1 MVDFSRLE
9 SSELEMILDSVEG
22 SIFEKD
28 IRAELERRKL
38 LGKLSIQELYSSSC
52 ISDFNSSFMC
62 NAMQLSME
70 FDVTRLPYFWK
81 SACFDSG
88 NNLLGD
94 FNLGIFGKD
103 KTSIEKRW
111 MHNLGY
117 LSLLF
122 NDEKITYQYEG
133 TYNNINYLINSI
145 YRTIS
150 RYGIPIE
157 SVDTLF
163 LDIIEKEELV
173 KEKFSEV
180 IEYLF
185 DLRSDIPGS
194 RCSIGNYGLISSKS
208 KIKTVLSPQQEALV
222 EAVSFGCSR
231 EELKRGDYEGCK
243 KLIYIPQQK
252 IKK

>member
-22 SIFEKD
+22 IVVEKD

-52 ISDFNSSFMC
+52 IPDFNPNFMC

-88 NNLLGD
+88 NNLFGD
-94 FNLGIFGKD
+94 FTLGMFGKD

-111 MHNLGY
+111 MYNLGY

-122 NDEKITYQYEG
+122 NDEKIIHQYEG
-133 TYNNINYLINSI
+133 TYNNLNYLINSI
-145 YRTIS
+145 HRNIS
-150 RYGIPIE
+150 RYGISLDSI
-157 SVDTLF
+157 DTLF
-163 LDIIEKEELV
+163 LDRIEKEELV

-180 IEYLF
+180 VEYLS
-185 DLRSDIPGS
+185 DLRSDIPGA
-194 RCSIGNYGLISSKS
+194 RCSIGNYGLISNKS
-208 KIKTVLSPQQEALV
+208 KIKSVLSPQQEALV

-231 EELKRGDYEGCK
+231 EELKRGEYQGCK
-243 KLIYIPQQK
+243 KLVYIPHQK